1 MKCPVCLES
10 FNSEKKTVSTQC
22 GHLIHDE
29 CIQKWLDQG
38 TNTCPKCRQKITN
51 RHEIYQR
58 VLTTKLLE
66 DKDLEGC
73 THSIHLPG
81 Q

>member
-29 CIQKWLDQG
+29 CIQNWMDKG
-38 TNTCPKCRQKITN
+38 TNTCPKCRAKITN
-51 RHEIYQR
+51 RQGN
-58 VLTTKLLE
+58 LLKGI
-66 DKDLEGC
+66 DNKTVGR
-73 THSIHLPG
+73 
-81 Q
+81 

>member
-29 CIQKWLDQG
+29 CIQKWLDKG
-38 TNTCPKCRQKITN
+38 TNTCPKCRAEITN
-51 RHEIYQR
+51 RQGN
-58 VLTTKLLE
+58 LLKGI
-66 DKDLEGC
+66 DNK
-73 THSIHLPG
+73 TVRR
-81 Q
+81 

>member
-38 TNTCPKCRQKITN
+38 TNTCPKCRAEITN
-51 RHEIYQR
+51 RQGN
-58 VLTTKLLE
+58 LLKGI
-66 DKDLEGC
+66 DNK
-73 THSIHLPG
+73 TVRR
-81 Q
+81 